1 MKLPELPAS
10 IKKIEDEALLRIKN
24 LNSIFGSLPDRAVA
38 QIPESFR
45 PEKNTKDIFEFE
57 KGDKFVCDDK
67 RAYVAAV
74 VATAQKPE
82 PYIIALCLDDNM
94 YYDIIPNRHWDTRW
108 TLTPEK

>member
-1 MKLPELPAS
+1 MKLPKLPAA
-10 IKKIEDEALLRIKN
+10 IQRLEDAAIARGGKALPI
-24 LNSIFGSLPDRAVA
+24 PARAVA

-45 PEKNTKDIFEFE
+45 PKKNTKDIFEFE
-57 KGDKFVCDDK
+57 KGDKFTCDDQ

-74 VATAQKPE
+74 VATAQKPN

-94 YYDIIPNRHWDTRW
+94 YYDIMPNRHWDTRW